1 MADFRAKIEAFVDT
15 SKAASDINSFVNQQR
30 RMNIEVN
37 LQLNQAS
44 QALHNLLQQMQN
56 QGGNAGTQFAGQ
68 FVQAVNSGMQQIN
81 ATQTVNQ
88 IEKQT
93 NRLTV
98 NIRNNMRDLT
108 RQQNAFNETTAKT
121 FGNQMT
127 AWARNNGKAVKV
139 YGDQLNGLQTRL
151 RSAIDSGDGNAVRQ
165 LREEFRLLQSE
176 ARATGN
182 VGKTFAESFSSSL
195 GSVAKFAASYVSLYR
210 VFNELK
216 QGVQTVVELDTALV
230 DLQKTS
236 TATPRQLNS
245 FYKEANDI
253 AKQYGTTTQQIIQ
266 GAADWSRLGYN
277 LEDAKTMSKLSSQFA
292 AISPGMS
299 VDMATT
305 SLVSTMKAFG
315 IEADNVLDGVMSKV
329 NAVGNSFALSNDD
342 IMVGLQNSSSA
353 MAVANNSLDET
364 IALITAGTEIVQDSS
379 KVGNALRTI
388 SMRIRGMNEET
399 EQLDDGLVNIKGD
412 VYELTNGKVSIM
424 EDPDTYKSTTQIL
437 REVANIWDELS
448 DKSQANLL
456 EKLFGKTRAQVGAA
470 ILSNFDQVEKALDVM
485 SKSAGNADKEMDI
498 ITNSLDYK
506 INALKETFTGI
517 WQNIFSR
524 EDLGG
529 LVDFATGIAEVLDG
543 ITEKLGLFGSAI
555 VGGGIVSG
563 VMGLANAFKAFSS
576 ASGALTMVQAL
587 SGAFPGLSA
596 AIGAFSTAMATTGGA
611 AGVLHGALSGLF
623 SLIASHPILAIATAM
638 GVAYLAFDTFNESV
652 EEANEKMRNSFSA
665 YEDAKQNVTD
675 CYTQLSD
682 IESKMDALSQKK
694 SPTFVEEAE
703 LEKLRE
709 SAQLLRIEADL
720 AEKEEKRAAK
730 QAVEDTV
737 EAFNKSYGNW
747 GEISDEAV
755 QEQYDNTSWS
765 GRVTYNGGETIWGEK
780 YETDIVT
787 GLSDLRMITEKKNQA
802 YQDMSQAYEEAKKY
816 LDEDYDSLSR
826 DEKDLVDTYN
836 DYSEEYDDYA
846 EIQESIATLLEKQ
859 IPSLTEYKSNFEKLG
874 LENLDDTQREV
885 YDSVNDSIRM
895 IYEAT
900 DPAKWKQMQ
909 FDKIFDHA
917 AFKQAKDDM
926 IEIALASENL
936 GVTIDDVR
944 ETLGEK
950 LYGQLDEEL
959 TKAGFSMQD
968 FVNQVNSEANILDID
983 RVKDNIKKGIDS
995 AVEEATG
1002 ETETIKP
1009 ELEVEPDITVANDKD
1024 EKAKFDEWVDGLS
1037 DEYTIALSKLMSDS
1051 SIDTSTWDTAAYQD
1065 YLDSLMKNNG
1075 EIVES
1080 NQEVSES
1087 VDDVYNSF
1095 KTNFDK
1101 IRSTVQGQSTGKSL
1115 SPEDFA
1121 SDELKEYSKALEY
1134 HNGVLQYNAEKVAE
1148 ISKAKAEETKQTIA
1162 ANKAMEQVKYLENA
1176 GQIEKLRASLK
1187 GASGSE
1193 KIAINETI
1201 QSLLNE
1207 NRQIVDTCNHYN
1219 LMINAINEAT
1229 SAYQNWV
1236 NAQSAS
1242 QSGEMFD
1249 SALSA
1254 MRKIDDTL
1262 NNATSDSYGRIGN
1275 ADYKAAVDFIVPD
1288 TVDHD
1293 DTEAITAYMDSIA
1306 NYLTFDDNGNAKGLN
1321 IEEFCK
1327 QATEAGLM
1335 TLDEATS
1342 EYKIAGEKTMKDF
1355 ADGLGLSLPLVQ
1367 AMFGEME
1374 EFGGHFDWA
1383 DEMEKSYGDL
1393 AVEAN
1398 EAAESLRHI
1407 QGNENLKIVLDVSEF
1422 EDKET
1427 AIATLDETIQ
1437 QMNDL
1442 KAKPGV
1448 DTSEIEQANSIIQ
1461 YCVAQKQLLNS
1472 PSVMHVDTSQV
1483 TGELGHALEL
1493 LQQFQTAK
1501 NQVEMQASIG
1511 ADTSAAEAE
1520 LNGLVAEIQ
1529 GISPEV
1535 QATLGITSAS
1545 VDTITASIQ
1554 ALSPEMIVKAGVDSS
1569 LVDEFASAEH
1579 NGDGTITWDNNTGA
1593 VDSYASSTKHGSG
1606 IVNWTN
1612 NIMAVRTF
1620 FTATG
1625 IVNWVNSGSPK
1636 KGSHGVNGTAHAF
1649 GTARARGDWGTAPG
1663 GTTLVG
1669 ELGQEIVVD
1678 PHSGLWYTVGDH
1690 GAEFRDIPKGAIVF
1704 NHLQSKSLLANGYA
1718 IGRASA
1724 LATGTAMVTGGIRMT
1739 KYTSSS
1745 GSSSSSSRSS
1755 SGSSSSYRSNYYSE
1769 PVSYD
1774 DDEDDYSSSSS
1785 DDDEEIEKLDWIEI
1799 AIDRIERLIENLGR
1813 VAESTF
1819 KKLANR
1825 LKATDEEIES
1835 IAEEIAIQQAGE
1847 QRYLEQASSV
1857 GLSETLAEKVRNGSI
1872 DISEYDKETQELID
1886 DYKEWYEKALDC
1898 ADAVDELHENLA
1910 SLYQDRFDMVEK
1922 DFDNQL
1928 SLIEHLTNTYENGID
1943 EIEERGYL
1951 MTTKYYE
1958 ASRKAQQENIQVLNK
1973 ELTELIKKMSDGIN
1987 SGEIEEGSEAWYEMQ
2002 ISINDVKEAIQE
2014 ANTEVIKLGN
2024 SIRKTNWEH
2033 FDYLQERISAVTE
2046 EADFLISLMEHS
2058 DLFDD
2063 NGQLSSTGMATMGV
2077 HGQNYNVYMNQA
2089 DRYANEIKRINAEI
2103 AKDSADTELIE
2114 RREELLKLQRESIL
2128 NAEDEKDAIKDLVEE
2143 GIKTELD
2150 ALKEVISAYKES
2162 LDSAQD
2168 LYDYQKKL
2176 RNQAKDVTDIQKQLA
2191 AYAGDNSEESR
2202 ATIQRLNSKLN
2213 DAVEK
2218 LEETEQERTIKEQKA
2233 MLDNLYSEYEAIL
2246 NERLDNVDALISDM
2260 IDTINNNA
2268 SNIGETLISEAD
2280 DVGYTIS
2287 DSMRSIWASGGE
2299 ASSVIAK
2306 YGDSFLS
2313 EMTSVNIV
2321 LNGIAA
2327 NVAKMI
2333 AASDTT
2339 AQEVINSTTKTTD
2352 PLKPPAKPK
2361 PSPTQT
2367 PTQKSNERTDQDYYG
2382 VAFAIWEGIYGWGA
2396 GDDRVS
2402 RLKSK
2407 GFDPAKVQSLVNSV
2421 YGDYMND
2428 RFSKYG
2434 ISSDLSKYGYNK
2446 YLDGG
2451 LVKYTGLAQVDG
2463 SPSRPESF
2471 LDATDT
2477 ANLAKLTSAMR
2488 TTSPFAR
2495 NSNGLVNLRSGIA
2508 DGGVGD
2514 IIYNI
2519 NIPIEHVS
2527 DYNDFMNQMRQDSKF
2542 EKFVQSVTIGRVNG
2556 ETRLAKNKYNW

>member
-88 IEKQT
+88 IEKQS

-108 RQQNAFNETTAKT
+108 RQQNAFNENTART

-127 AWARNNGKAVKV
+127 AWANNNGKAVKV
-139 YGDQLNGLQTRL
+139 YGDQLNSLQTRL
-151 RSAIDSGDGNAVRQ
+151 HSAIASGDGAAVKQ

-236 TATPRQLNS
+236 TATPKQLNS

-315 IEADNVLDGVMSKV
+315 IEADDVLDGVMSKV

-342 IMVGLQNSSSA
+342 IMTGLQNSSSA

-470 ILSNFDQVEKALDVM
+470 ILSNFDQVEKALEVM
-485 SKSAGNADKEMDI
+485 SNSAGNADKEMGI
-498 ITNSLDYK
+498 ITDSLEYK
-506 INALKETFTGI
+506 LNALKETFTGI
-517 WQNIFSR
+517 WQNLFQR
-524 EDLGG
+524 EDMGAVIDGLTSILG
-529 LVDFATGIAEVLDG
+529 VIDTV
-543 ITEKLGLFGSAI
+543 TEHLGLFKTALLGFSIASIIKNFGAIKDFIGMMTAAGGIKSLGDVLAAVQIGFEGIASAI
-555 VGGGIVSG
+555 GVSTSALG
-563 VMGLANAFKAFSS
+563 VFL
-576 ASGALTMVQAL
+576 
-587 SGAFPGLSA
+587 
-596 AIGAFSTAMATTGGA
+596 
-611 AGVLHGALSGLF
+611 GVLGLV
-623 SLIASHPILAIATAM
+623 T
-638 GVAYLAFDTFNESV
+638 VAWKVFDHFNEAATR
-652 EEANEKMRNSFSA
+652 ANEKMANSFQA
-665 YEDAKQNVTD
+665 YEDAQTKVDTINQKLQETEQAMA
-675 CYTQLSD
+675 TL
-682 IESKMDALSQKK
+682 EQKK
-694 SPTFVEEAE
+694 GLTFVESQE
-703 LEKLRE
+703 LENLRQATE
-709 SAQLLRIEADL
+709 YLQIQADL
-720 AEKEEKRAAK
+720 AMKERDAAAKEAAADTVSAFDKNIGNKYRDWAETAEDWGVDNIYSTEGIRELEQTFMDNGLYANDEYFGDGDIIKGLLAYEGAAKRKEEQYKEVK
-730 QAVEDTV
+730 DLLNKSYDDLSSDDQDLVDDYNDTV
-737 EAFNKSYGNW
+737 EYMDDVSSGLRDQLDLLLQYKGNL
-747 GEISDEAV
+747 EALP
-755 QEQYDNTSWS
+755 
-765 GRVTYNGGETIWGEK
+765 
-780 YETDIVT
+780 YE
-787 GLSDLRMITEKKNQA
+787 M
-802 YQDMSQAYEEAKKY
+802 
-816 LDEDYDSLSR
+816 LDSTQ
-826 DEKDLVDTYN
+826 KD
-836 DYSEEYDDYA
+836 
-846 EIQESIATLLEKQ
+846 TLKQ
-859 IPSLTEYKSNFEKLG
+859 
-874 LENLDDTQREV
+874 V
-885 YDSVNDSIRM
+885 DSIIGL
-895 IYEAT
+895 IYQSL
-900 DPAKWKQMQ
+900 DPAKWNQIQ
-909 FDKIFDHA
+909 FDKVFNHQ
-917 AFKQAKDDM
+917 AFAQAKQDLLD
-926 IEIALASENL
+926 IALASHNL
-936 GVTIDDVR
+936 GITADDVR
-944 ETLGEK
+944 NIFSQYDGL
-950 LYGQLDEEL
+950 EEAL
-959 TKAGFSMQD
+959 SDVGISIED
-968 FVNQVNSEANILDID
+968 VVNNINSEAGVID
-983 RVKDNIKKGIDS
+983 GQKVKENIKEKATEAI
-995 AVEEATG
+995 EETKAEIEG
-1002 ETETIKP
+1002 EENKIEPKVD
-1009 ELEVEPDITVANDKD
+1009 LEPKVTVANDED
-1024 EKAKFDEWVDGLS
+1024 EQARFDEFL
-1037 DEYTIALSKLMSDS
+1037 DS
-1051 SIDTSTWDTAAYQD
+1051 LPVEQAVELGKVFYNPDIDTSSWNVDDYRAYV
-1065 YLDSLMKNNG
+1065 DSITKGNE

-1080 NQEVSES
+1080 SEES
-1087 VDDVYNSF
+1087 TKSIEDTYTSF

-1355 ADGLGLSLPLVQ
+1355 AEGLGLSLPLVQ

-1427 AIATLDETIQ
+1427 AIETLDETIQ

-1472 PSVMHVDTSQV
+1472 PAVMHVDTSQV

-2014 ANTEVIKLGN
+2014 ANTEVVKLGN

-2033 FDYLQERISAVTE
+2033 FDYLQERISSVTE

-2202 ATIQRLNSKLN
+2202 ATNQRLNSKLN